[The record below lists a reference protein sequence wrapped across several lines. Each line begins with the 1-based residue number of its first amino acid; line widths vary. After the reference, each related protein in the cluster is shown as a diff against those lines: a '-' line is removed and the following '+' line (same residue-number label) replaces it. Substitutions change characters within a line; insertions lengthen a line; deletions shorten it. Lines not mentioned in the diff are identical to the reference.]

1 MAWNPQIYNPMNYQP
16 YPMQYQQPVMQQ
28 PTSRTVEVVQV
39 DTEEEAAKWQVQM
52 GATLMMFARNDSFIA
67 MKSVGV
73 NGQEEF
79 AVYDKRPPAPP
90 APVFDP
96 TAYVTKEELESR
108 LASFSAPKKAVA
120 RKEDAE

>member
-1 MAWNPQIYNPMNYQP
+1 MAWNPQLYNPIPINYQP
-16 YPMQYQQPVMQQ
+16 YPMQYQQ
-28 PTSRTVEVVQV
+28 TTARTVEVVQV

-79 AVYDKRPPAPP
+79 IVYDKRPPAPP

-96 TAYVTKEELESR
+96 AAYVTKEELESR
-108 LASFSAPKKAVA
+108 LASLSAPKKAAV
-120 RKEDAE
+120 RKDDAE